1 MFDIFTFYITIIIV
15 LSTLC
20 LKRYNKIHFPHFF
33 SKFWV
38 KKQKQN
44 QQIDVPKTQT
54 PSTIEERQLNLENVE
69 NTEIKRNYEKELSQL
84 GVSTCKITS
93 HFYSNVYSKNT
104 SPNLTKI
111 KRLTNEMKQMSNF
124 LPIYYSNAIFV
135 RYDESKM
142 DVMKAMIMGAEE
154 TSYSHGAFLFDI
166 YFEDTY
172 PTTPP
177 KVNLMTT
184 GGNKLR
190 FNPNLYNNGYV
201 CLSLLGTWTGGKG
214 ETWSKDSSNL
224 LQVLLS
230 IQSLVMTEGVIFNE
244 PSYSLGKANAIY
256 KKQDLGYCNIVRYGT
271 VKYAMNDVIQH
282 APAGFEDVIQKHF
295 YYKKNEIL
303 KTCQKWL
310 EEAQNPKVTPDY
322 TGLVVSHNYEVANL
336 FTKTKDAYY
345 IELAKE
351 IEILRTNLNVLN
363 I

>member
-1 MFDIFTFYITIIIV
+1 MFYFIAFSVTIIIF
-15 LSTLC
+15 LSTLF
-20 LKRYNKIHFPHFF
+20 LKYFKNFDFSPFF
-33 SKFWV
+33 SKFWA
-38 KKQKQN
+38 KKQKKN
-44 QQIDVPKTQT
+44 QQIDLQRTNI
-54 PSTIEERQLNLENVE
+54 PSPIEERQLNLENVE
-69 NTEIKRNYEKELSQL
+69 NAEIKRTYEKELFKL
-84 GVSTCKITS
+84 GVGSFQITS
-93 HFYSNVYSKNT
+93 HFYSNIFSKNT

-142 DVMKAMIMGAEE
+142 DVMKAMIMGAED
-154 TSYSHGAFLFDI
+154 TPYAHGAFLFDI

-190 FNPNLYNNGYV
+190 FNPNLYINGYV
-201 CLSLLGTWTGGKG
+201 CLSLLGTWSGGKG
-214 ETWSKDSSNL
+214 EIWSKDSSNL

-230 IQSLVMTEGVIFNE
+230 IQSLVMTEGIIFNE
-244 PSYSLGKANAIY
+244 PSYNLARSNAVY
-256 KKQDLGYCNIVRYGT
+256 KKQDVGYCNIVRYGT
-271 VKYAMNDVIQH
+271 VKYAMNDVLQQ

-310 EEAQNPKVTPDY
+310 DEAQNSKETAEY
-322 TGLVVSHNYEVANL
+322 TGLVVSHNYEIANL
-336 FTKTKDAYY
+336 FTKNKDAYY
-345 IELAKE
+345 NELAKE
-351 IEILRTNLNVLN
+351 IEILRINLNCLN

>member
-1 MFDIFTFYITIIIV
+1 MLGFLTFCFTFFIALIN
-15 LSTLC
+15 LC
-20 LKRYNKIHFPHFF
+20 LKFFKKIGFPHFF
-33 SKFWV
+33 VKFWA
-38 KKQKQN
+38 KKKNQN
-44 QQIDVPKTQT
+44 QHLDIQRKQT
-54 PSTIEERQLNLENVE
+54 HAFEKNQVKSKNVE
-69 NTEIKRNYEKELSQL
+69 NAKIKGIYEKELSQL
-84 GVSTCKITS
+84 GVNTCKITS
-93 HFYSNVYSKNT
+93 HFFSIIFSQDS

-142 DVMKAMIMGAEE
+142 DVMKAMIMGAED
-154 TSYSHGAFLFDI
+154 TPYAHGAFLFDI
-166 YFEDTY
+166 YFDDTY

-190 FNPNLYNNGYV
+190 FNPNLYNSGYV
-201 CLSLLGTWTGGKG
+201 CLSLLGTWSGGKN

-244 PSYSLGKANAIY
+244 PNLERNHAIY
-256 KKQDLGYCNIVRYGT
+256 KKQDVGYCNIVRYGN
-271 VKYAMNDVIQH
+271 VKYAMNDVLEH
-282 APAGFEDVIQKHF
+282 APVGFEDVIQKHF
-295 YYKKNEIL
+295 FYKKREIL

-310 EEAQNPKVTPDY
+310 NEAQNPKINPDY
-322 TGLVVSHNYEVANL
+322 SGIVVNQNYQMAIL
-336 FTKTKDAYY
+336 FAKTKDAYY
-345 IELAKE
+345 NELSKE
-351 IEILRTNLNVLN
+351 IEILRTKLNSLK